1 MLDKACVAVLK
12 TVNFVALKH
21 ALKKKPQAS
30 DNFYYSLTK
39 VFWAFS
45 VTAWVHLSL
54 PKIGLQWHA
63 GTLAWCIS
71 S

>member
-1 MLDKACVAVLK
+1 MLDEACVAVLK

-39 VFWAFS
+39 VF
-45 VTAWVHLSL
+45 
-54 PKIGLQWHA
+54 
-63 GTLAWCIS
+63 
-71 S
+71 